1 MEEQEEKK
9 IIIIILCA
17 LLLNRNKMFYW
28 CHFFADLLCVLCSAC
43 RGWTEEVLLFKFFVP
58 LGFLLFRCFKNW
70 ISVCFWFFFYLLFTS
85 SWLYICIL
93 PQRKHH
99 LCEEKFAL
107 HWQVSTSLLPSP
119 LQTKLEWSVLVSV
132 SFKLGSPETNKSVLK
147 CCPVFLFG
155 VFFQLILCHV

>member
-1 MEEQEEKK
+1 MHCCWIGIKCFTDVISLLICSVFSAPHAGDGLK
-9 IIIIILCA
+9 RCFSLNSLC
-17 LLLNRNKMFYW
+17 LLV
-28 CHFFADLLCVLCSAC
+28 FF
-43 RGWTEEVLLFKFFVP
+43 FFVV
-58 LGFLLFRCFKNW
+58 LKTEFQCVFDFFICF
-70 ISVCFWFFFYLLFTS
+70 FLFTS

>member
-1 MEEQEEKK
+1 M
-9 IIIIILCA
+9 CA

-43 RGWTEEVLLFKFFVP
+43 RGWTEEVLLFKFFVL
-58 LGFLLFRCFKNW
+58 LGFLLFFVVLKTEFQCVFDFFICF
-70 ISVCFWFFFYLLFTS
+70 FLFTS